1 VLDPI
6 RGEADSR
13 ATPAGA
19 GLELEATWLLV
30 MTRKAESRTAV
41 LAGPTGLV
49 GSGLL
54 DILLR
59 EARYRRVVALSRRSL
74 RPEPKLEVVDADY
87 GRLDHVLDGVTSAD
101 QPVDVFCCLGTTI
114 GRAGSTEAFRRVD
127 HDYVLALGQ
136 WASRVRAHRMI
147 VISAAG
153 ADPASRVFYS
163 RVKGETERDL
173 AALRLRSLV
182 IVRPSLLSGQRD
194 EFRLGE
200 RLALV
205 ATRPF
210 RALIPAGVRPIAAA
224 DVARAM
230 LDAALADAPP
240 AVIDSAAMQEASS
253 RR

>member
-1 VLDPI
+1 
-6 RGEADSR
+6 
-13 ATPAGA
+13 
-19 GLELEATWLLV
+19 
-30 MTRKAESRTAV
+30 M
-41 LAGPTGLV
+41 
-49 GSGLL
+49 
-54 DILLR
+54 
-59 EARYRRVVALSRRSL
+59 
-74 RPEPKLEVVDADY
+74 
-87 GRLDHVLDGVTSAD
+87 
-101 QPVDVFCCLGTTI
+101 
-114 GRAGSTEAFRRVD
+114 
-127 HDYVLALGQ
+127 LALGR
-136 WASRVRAHRMI
+136 WARGVRAHRMI

-153 ADPASRVFYS
+153 ADAASRVFYN

-200 RLALV
+200 RLALI

-240 AVIDSAAMQEASS
+240 AVIDSAAMQGAGS

>member
-1 VLDPI
+1 
-6 RGEADSR
+6 
-13 ATPAGA
+13 
-19 GLELEATWLLV
+19 
-30 MTRKAESRTAV
+30 MTGKAEARIAV
-41 LAGPTGLV
+41 VAGPTGLV
-49 GSGLL
+49 GSRLL

-59 EARYRRVVALSRRSL
+59 ETRYRRVVALSRRSL
-74 RPEPKLEVVDADY
+74 GPEPKLEVVEADY
-87 GRLDHVLDGVTSAD
+87 DRLDHVLGSVTSAD
-101 QPVDVFCCLGTTI
+101 QSIDVCCCLGTTI
-114 GRAGSTEAFRRVD
+114 GRAGSREAFRRVD
-127 HDYVLALGQ
+127 HDYVLALGR
-136 WASRVRAHRMI
+136 WASGVRAHRMI

-153 ADPASRVFYS
+153 ADPASRVFYN

-200 RLALV
+200 RLAL
-205 ATRPF
+205 ATTRPF

-240 AVIDSAAMQEASS
+240 AVIDSAAMQGASS

>member
-1 VLDPI
+1 MT
-6 RGEADSR
+6 AK
-13 ATPAGA
+13 AG
-19 GLELEATWLLV
+19 
-30 MTRKAESRTAV
+30 SRTAV
-41 LAGPTGLV
+41 VAGPTGLV
-49 GSGLL
+49 GSRLL

-59 EARYRRVVALSRRSL
+59 ERRYRRVVALSRRAL
-74 RPEPKLEVVDADY
+74 EPEPRLEVVDADY
-87 GRLDHVLDGVTSAD
+87 DRLDHVLAKVTSAD
-101 QPVDVFCCLGTTI
+101 GPIDVFCCLGTTI
-114 GRAGSTEAFRRVD
+114 GRAGSKEAFRRVD
-127 HDYVLALGQ
+127 RDYVLALGR
-136 WASRVRAHRMI
+136 WAFGARAHRMI

-153 ADPASRVFYS
+153 ADPASSVFYS

-200 RLALV
+200 RLALI

-210 RALIPAGVRPIAAA
+210 RRLIPAGVRPIDAA
-224 DVARAM
+224 DVAQAM

-240 AVIDSAAMQEASS
+240 AVIDSATMQGAGS